1 MKTITNSNQRYIYM
15 PLTFV
20 GGVGCVCGGGGGGR
34 GVGGG
39 VRGEGLMGDF
49 NPLKLHLN

>member
-1 MKTITNSNQRYIYM
+1 MKTMTNSNQRYIDM

-20 GGVGCVCGGGGGGR
+20 GGWGVCVCGGGG
-34 GVGGG
+34 
-39 VRGEGLMGDF
+39 VRGGGLMGDF